1 MRVFFG
7 FSQVFSALY
16 GTGPTLTVTTLQEG
30 NQLGGFFRLN
40 FNGQV
45 TAPIRHDAAATGT
58 KSVSQR
64 LQALG
69 GNGHEQALQSG
80 ALGSDVPGVDQAEAR
95 VQGGPGAM
103 VGQVSGHKHVR
114 PGRERLRDQVGP

>member
-1 MRVFFG
+1 MLTIGNPCVFG

-69 GNGHEQALQSG
+69 GAGTIACARSG
-80 ALGSDVPGVDQAEAR
+80 PDTE
-95 VQGGPGAM
+95 GGYAWTVTFLTAM
-103 VGQVSGHKHVR
+103 G
-114 PGRERLRDQVGP
+114 PLRNFCGTLW